1 MPTPAEIRAH
11 LGSVEKNV
19 DGHLQWILGAAR
31 SSPPGGSKEW
41 DKVLA
46 HYGATHE
53 APLARLEQL
62 QLLGQS
68 RGATIAEVRRAIEA
82 MVRQAE
88 AEFDRVA
95 PRHTI
100 GGGGFVLAVAAGTSD
115 PQLEGEVAGF
125 RAKLAGLAETW
136 AARYQAEVCDQ
147 RKAAVASVGSVF
159 ANAMATSKETPWAGV
174 KIDASK
180 VRECPSCGAPQ
191 EVVLDFK
198 CRYCRGNMV

>member
-11 LGSVEKNV
+11 LWTVEKNV
-19 DGHLQWILGAAR
+19 EGHVQWILGVAR
-31 SSPPGGSKEW
+31 SAPPGGNRDW

-46 HYGATHE
+46 HYGESHD

-62 QLLGQS
+62 QALGQS
-68 RGATIAEVRRAIEA
+68 RGATVAEVRRAIAA

-95 PRHTI
+95 PRKAI
-100 GGGGFVLAVAAGTSD
+100 GGGGFVLAVAAGTND

-125 RAKLAGLAETW
+125 RAKLAGLAENW

-147 RKAAVASVGSVF
+147 RKAAAASVGSVF
-159 ANAMATSKETPWAGV
+159 ANAMATAKETPWANV
-174 KIDASK
+174 KIDATK